1 MLFVSNNFIEGD
13 FVKKQELLKVQRT
26 HDAFYLD
33 ENRYNNPKEMFKFVA
48 ANAFS
53 AEEMSSEMSVCDFGC
68 AAGEFLYY
76 LNTILPNATLDG
88 VDVMSSLLEK
98 CAKFVPSAKLEEGSV
113 LDVTCKEESQYD
125 KSFLIGVHSIF
136 DEFET
141 CFSNL
146 VKWTKPG
153 GSVYIVGMF
162 NPFPVDVLIKYKE
175 SKNYESDVHES
186 GWNIFSQQSVSD
198 FLLKNSKVKSVDFT
212 KFDITLDLPRQED
225 PLRSWTL
232 RDYQEKRWIMNGLC
246 ILQPH
251 YLLEIKL

>member
-1 MLFVSNNFIEGD
+1 M
-13 FVKKQELLKVQRT
+13 KTQETLKVQRT

-33 ENRYNNPKEMFKFVA
+33 ENRYNEPKEMFKFIA
-48 ANAFS
+48 ANAFDQD
-53 AEEMSSEMSVCDFGC
+53 EKSSDLLVCDFGC

-76 LNTILPNATLDG
+76 LRGILPNASLEG
-88 VDVMSSLLEK
+88 VDVMPSLLEK
-98 CAKFVPSAKLEEGSV
+98 AAKFVPSAKLQEGSV
-113 LDVTCKEESQYD
+113 LDHNCKIDNQYD

-175 SKNYESDVHES
+175 SKNYESDVYES
-186 GWNIFSQQSVSD
+186 GWNVFSQQSVSD
-198 FLLKNSKVKSVDFT
+198 FLSKNNKVKSFSFK
-212 KFDITLDLPRQED
+212 KFDITIDLPRQDD
-225 PLRSWTL
+225 PIRSWTI
-232 RDYQEKRWIMNGLC
+232 RDYNDKRFIINGLC
-246 ILQPH
+246 LLQPH

>member
-1 MLFVSNNFIEGD
+1 MKTPEAI
-13 FVKKQELLKVQRT
+13 KVQRT
-26 HDAFYLD
+26 HDEFYLD
-33 ENRYNNPKEMFKFVA
+33 ENRYNEPKEMFKFIA
-48 ANAFS
+48 KNAFHQDENNS
-53 AEEMSSEMSVCDFGC
+53 DLSVCDFGC

-76 LNTILPNATLDG
+76 LNTILPDITFDG
-88 VDVMSSLLEK
+88 VDLLPSLLEK
-98 CAKFVPSAKLEEGSV
+98 AAKYVPSVKFQQGSV
-113 LDVTCKEESQYD
+113 LDSNCKEENQYD

-175 SKNYESDVHES
+175 SENYDSDVYES
-186 GWNIFSQQSVSD
+186 GWNVFSQQSVSE
-198 FLLKNSKVKSVDFT
+198 FLKKNKKIKYHTFE
-212 KFDITLDLPRQED
+212 KFDITIDLQRQED

-232 RDYQEKRWIMNGLC
+232 RDYKDKRFIINGLC
-246 ILQPH
+246 LLQPH
-251 YLLEIKL
+251 YLLKIKL

>member
-1 MLFVSNNFIEGD
+1 M
-13 FVKKQELLKVQRT
+13 KKQETLKVQRT

-33 ENRYNNPKEMFKFVA
+33 ENRYNEPKEMFKFIA
-48 ANAFS
+48 ANAFDPD
-53 AEEMSSEMSVCDFGC
+53 EKISELSVCDFGC

-76 LNTILPNATLDG
+76 LRGLLPNASLDG
-88 VDVMSSLLEK
+88 VDVMPSLLERA
-98 CAKFVPSAKLEEGSV
+98 AKFVPSAKLQEGSV
-113 LDVTCKEESQYD
+113 LDGNCKAKNQYD

-175 SKNYESDVHES
+175 SKNYESDVYES
-186 GWNIFSQQSVSD
+186 GWNIFSQQSVSE
-198 FLLKNSKVKSVDFT
+198 FLSKNKKVNSSSFK
-212 KFDITLDLPRQED
+212 KFDIPIDLPRQDD
-225 PLRSWTL
+225 PIRSWTL
-232 RDYQEKRWIMNGLC
+232 RDYKDKRWIMNGLC

>member
-1 MLFVSNNFIEGD
+1 M
-13 FVKKQELLKVQRT
+13 KKQETLKVQRT

-33 ENRYNNPKEMFKFVA
+33 ENRYNEPKEMFKFIA
-48 ANAFS
+48 ANAFDQN
-53 AEEMSSEMSVCDFGC
+53 EKSSSLSVCDFGC
-68 AAGEFLYY
+68 AAGEFLFY
-76 LNTILPNATLDG
+76 LRSVLPKASLEG
-88 VDVMSSLLEK
+88 VDVMPSLLEK
-98 CAKFVPSAKLEEGSV
+98 AAKFVPSAKLREGSV
-113 LDVTCKEESQYD
+113 LDGDCKAESQYD

-141 CFSNL
+141 CFGNL

-162 NPFPVDVLIKYKE
+162 NPLPVDVLIKYKE
-175 SKNYESDVHES
+175 SKNYENDVYES
-186 GWNIFSQQSVSD
+186 GWNIFSQQSVSG
-198 FLLKNSKVKSVDFT
+198 FLGKNKKVKSSSFK
-212 KFDITLDLPRQED
+212 KFEITIDLPRQED

-232 RDYQEKRWIMNGLC
+232 RDYRDSRWIINGLC